1 MAMNKRILMKLNEKT
16 KKMNNQREFLLEVFK
31 YEFSA
36 KKTWYKNKYEE
47 LLKDNM
53 GENKDEN

>member
-1 MAMNKRILMKLNEKT
+1 MKKQ